1 MTEKVYILILNWNG
15 WHDTLECLESVYRND
30 HPEYQV
36 VVCDN
41 NSSDQSVEMI
51 MAWANGRLD
60 TFTFPGNSLKPLS
73 WPPVPKPIPYSV
85 LTRDDAEHQAAPQ
98 AGERLTIIRTGNNLG
113 FAGGNNVGLRYIM
126 ARGDHRFVWLLN
138 NDTVIRP
145 DALSRMLMRMKE
157 KPAAGIC
164 GSKLVYY
171 DNPDLIQGVGGG
183 YYNRFLGKISY
194 IGRCTTRDEQISR
207 DAVERS
213 MSYVAGA
220 SLLVSRAF
228 LESVGLM
235 NDSFFLYYEELDWC
249 LRAKEKFEIAYAP
262 ESLVYHKEG
271 SSVGTASRTRGN
283 SIVSDYFA
291 LSNRIK
297 FTKLHYP
304 LLLPAIYLGLLVAL
318 GNRLM
323 RGQPER
329 AVMILG
335 IIFRGQKQRRHFLAM
350 LQTNNGRQATE
361 SAN

>member
-15 WHDTLECLESVYRND
+15 WHDTLECLESVFRND

-51 MAWANGRLD
+51 IAWADGRLD
-60 TFTFPGNSLKPLS
+60 TFTFPGNSLRPLS
-73 WPPVPKPIPYSV
+73 WRPVPKPIPYSV
-85 LTRDDAEHQAAPQ
+85 LTRDDAELPAAPQ

-145 DALSRMLMRMKE
+145 DALTRMVMRMQE

-164 GSKLVYY
+164 GSTILYY
-171 DNPDLIQGVGGG
+171 DRPDLVQA
-183 YYNRFLGKISY
+183 LG
-194 IGRCTTRDEQISR
+194 
-207 DAVERS
+207 
-213 MSYVAGA
+213 GA
-220 SLLVSRAF
+220 SYNPCLASIANLGRLSKAGQAIDRAQVEKNLGYVVGASMLVSRSF

-235 NDSFFLYYEELDWC
+235 NESYFLYFEELDWC

-271 SSVGTASRTRGN
+271 SSIGTATLTRGN
-283 SIVSDYFA
+283 SVVSDYFA
-291 LSNRIK
+291 LSNRIR

-304 LLLPAIYLGLLVAL
+304 LLLPLIYLGLLVAL
-318 GNRLM
+318 VNRLK

-335 IIFRGQKQRRHFLAM
+335 IMFRGQKQRRYFLTKIDAVP
-350 LQTNNGRQATE
+350 N
-361 SAN
+361 